1 MFIIYQIGKKIWRQR
16 EFQTSEGM
24 RPSVVWISQE
34 GNKILYIT
42 QSRDSILKCS
52 TGFVVSVIAQKTAEL
67 IRQLLLFFLFFLVVC
82 P

>member
-1 MFIIYQIGKKIWRQR
+1 MHVYNLPDRKKKIWRQR

-24 RPSVVWISQE
+24 RPSVVWISLL
-34 GNKILYIT
+34 NKMLYIT

-52 TGFVVSVIAQKTAEL
+52 TGFVVSVIAQQTAEL
-67 IRQLLLFFLFFLVVC
+67 IRLFFLLFFLVVC